1 MTLYPGHPRKV
12 DDAWRL
18 DDTALTDSMA
28 MAMEQ
33 AMSDVYS
40 KVKEQS
46 LPDVGK
52 EDRRL
57 LFVAIARGILQYLD
71 DHQSAIG
78 ATSGAEP
85 AAHEHDV
92 ALDVTMERS

>member
-1 MTLYPGHPRKV
+1 MTLYPGYPRKV
-12 DDAWRL
+12 DDQWRL
-18 DDTALTDSMA
+18 DDTALEESMA

-33 AMSDVYS
+33 AMGDVYS
-40 KVKEQS
+40 KMKEQS
-46 LPDVGK
+46 LPDMGK

-71 DHQSAIG
+71 DHQGAIG
-78 ATSGAEP
+78 AVSGAEP

-92 ALDVTMERS
+92 VLDVTMEKS